1 VSSSR
6 GIGTHS
12 HHVGGWM
19 QTFRD
24 MPNDSPA
31 KTLIVALA
39 VSLFGSILVSG
50 SAILLKPLHLANKER
65 ERQQYLLEIVERL
78 PGIQELFETLE
89 ARHVEAQVVDLAT
102 GRYHRS
108 ISPNEYD
115 QRKAAQDPRRSV
127 TIPPPRDI
135 AKIKRRAN
143 YATVYLVR
151 KDGRVKLIILPVH
164 GRGFASMLYGYLG
177 LDADTNT
184 VVGLSFYEH
193 SETPGLGAQ
202 VNNPAWRHQWRG
214 KKVWDQEGKLRIGIA
229 KGSVAADSPA
239 AAYEVD
245 GLSGATWTSRGV
257 HNLLR
262 FWLGGDGFEP
272 YLRNLQSQ
280 GG

>member
-1 VSSSR
+1 MSSS
-6 GIGTHS
+6 GDTGTKTPS
-12 HHVGGWM
+12 AGGWM
-19 QTFRD
+19 RTFRD
-24 MPNDSPA
+24 MPNDSPT

-78 PGIQELFETLE
+78 PGIRELFETVE
-89 ARHVEAQVVDLAT
+89 AHHVEAQVVNLAT
-102 GRYHRS
+102 GRYLRS
-108 ISPNEYD
+108 MSPDAYD
-115 QRKAAQDPRRSV
+115 QRKAAQDPRQSMA
-127 TIPPPRDI
+127 IPPPRDI
-135 AKIKRRAN
+135 AKIKRRAK

-151 KDGRVKLIILPVH
+151 KDGRLKLIILPIH

-177 LDADTNT
+177 LDADANT

-193 SETPGLGAQ
+193 GETPGLGAQ
-202 VNNPAWRHQWRG
+202 VNSPAWRHQWRG
-214 KKVWDQEGKLRIGIA
+214 KKVRDHEGRLRIGVA
-229 KGSVAADSPA
+229 KGRVAADSPA

-262 FWLGGDGFEP
+262 FWLGDDGFGL
-272 YLRNLQSQ
+272 YLRNLRPQ

>member
-1 VSSSR
+1 MSSSR
-6 GIGTHS
+6 VTGAHS
-12 HHVGGWM
+12 HHVGGWI
-19 QTFRD
+19 QRFRD
-24 MPNDSPA
+24 MPNDSA
-31 KTLIVALA
+31 SKTLIVALA

-50 SAILLKPLHLANKER
+50 SAILLKPLHLVNKER

-78 PGIQELFETLE
+78 PGIQELFETVE
-89 ARHVEAQVVDLAT
+89 ARHVEAQVVDLTT
-102 GRYHRS
+102 GKYHRS
-108 ISPNEYD
+108 ISPSEYD

-127 TIPPPRDI
+127 TIPPSRDM
-135 AKIKRRAN
+135 AKIKRRAK

-164 GRGFASMLYGYLG
+164 GRGFASTLYGYLG

-193 SETPGLGAQ
+193 GETPGLGAQ
-202 VNNPAWRHQWRG
+202 VNKPAWRHQWRG
-214 KKVWDQEGKLRIGIA
+214 KKIWDEAGRLRIGVA
-229 KGSVAADSPA
+229 KGHVATDNPA
-239 AAYEVD
+239 ATYEVD

-262 FWLGGDGFEP
+262 FWLGDDGFGP